1 MTQRVSRLLSATA
14 VASAMM
20 FVQGCTPAQPSGG
33 AGGQR
38 SGAGISGAGTGGTA
52 NGSGGSASGGDVGTG
67 GVLGSSGSTGTG
79 GSSATGGSTGGD
91 SNLGHGG
98 AAAGSGG
105 ASSGSGGTGAGG
117 RGFGGLGLP
126 DPGSEGD
133 GDSQV
138 GPTYTTQSDLTDRGA
153 PKGKE
158 FQFTLTSK
166 IFDGKDPTVT
176 RKPVVL
182 DRTIS
187 VYVPAQFK
195 DSMPAPVVVI
205 GDGPGPNFST
215 GWSSPEYDLTKRALD
230 NLTIATDMK
239 RRIPPFIVVAV
250 ENGGSDSIGSERGLE
265 YDTVSDRYARFI
277 DTEVLPAVQN
287 NASIKAAFPNLKL
300 TTNPSGRAA
309 MGCSSGSAAA
319 FTMGWFRP
327 DLFGRIIIYSPTLVA
342 QQNPRAPEAA
352 MYPLGAWEYHSSME
366 LIKNDTMMREKFLRI
381 FLAVDENDNGST
393 APESDHH
400 NWVIANQRTAAALK
414 AKDYHYKFVLGLGQG
429 HCAAKVKAA
438 TLADALIWAWRGYQP
453 TEN

>member
-1 MTQRVSRLLSATA
+1 
-14 VASAMM
+14 M
-20 FVQGCTPAQPSGG
+20 FVQGCTPAQQTGG
-33 AGGQR
+33 AGGRQPG
-38 SGAGISGAGTGGTA
+38 GAGISGAGTGGTA

-67 GVLGSSGSTGTG
+67 GVPGRGGSTDTG
-79 GSSATGGSTGGD
+79 GSSATGG
-91 SNLGHGG
+91 GHGG
-98 AAAGSGG
+98 TAVGSGG
-105 ASSGSGGTGAGG
+105 ASSGPIVTGAGG
-117 RGFGGLGLP
+117 RGLGGLGLP

-138 GPTYTTQSDLTDRGA
+138 GPTYTTQPDLTDRGA

-166 IFDGKDPTVT
+166 IFDGNDPTVT

-182 DRTIS
+182 DRTVS
-187 VYVPAQFK
+187 VYIPAQFK
-195 DSMPAPVVVI
+195 DSMPAPVAVI
-205 GDGPGPNFST
+205 GDGPGRNFSS

-239 RRIPPFIVVAV
+239 RRIPPFIVVSV

-287 NASIKAAFPNLKL
+287 NASIKAAFPNLKI

-342 QQNPRAPEAA
+342 QQNPRAPEA
-352 MYPLGAWEYHSSME
+352 MTYPLGAWEYHSSME

-393 APESDHH
+393 APESGHH
-400 NWVIANQRTAAALK
+400 NWVMANQRTAAALK
-414 AKDYHYKFVLGLGQG
+414 AKGYHYKFVLGLGQG

>member
-1 MTQRVSRLLSATA
+1 MTQRVSRLLSAAA
-14 VASAMM
+14 VGSALI
-20 FVQGCTPAQPSGG
+20 FVQGCTPAERNSGARGQKGSAVMSGAG
-33 AGGQR
+33 AGG
-38 SGAGISGAGTGGTA
+38 SAAGTGGSA
-52 NGSGGSASGGDVGTG
+52 RGGDFGAGAVPGDGGSTDTGD
-67 GVLGSSGSTGTG
+67 
-79 GSSATGGSTGGD
+79 SSATGGVMGRGGN
-91 SNLGHGG
+91 SGPGGG
-98 AAAGSGG
+98 AP
-105 ASSGSGGTGAGG
+105 SGSGIGGWGA
-117 RGFGGLGLP
+117 GGLGLP

-138 GPTYTTQSDLTDRGA
+138 GPSYTTQPDLTDRGA
-153 PKGKE
+153 PKGQE

-176 RKPVVL
+176 LTPVIL
-182 DRTIS
+182 TRTIS
-187 VYVPAQFK
+187 VYIPAQFK
-195 DSMPAPVVVI
+195 DSTPAPVVVI
-205 GDGPGPNFST
+205 GDGRAPNYSED
-215 GWSSPEYDLTKRALD
+215 WSSAEYDLTKRALD
-230 NLTIATDMK
+230 NLTIATDVK

-250 ENGGSDSIGSERGLE
+250 QNGGSDSIGSERGLE

-287 NASIKAAFPNLKL
+287 NASIKAAFPNLKI

-327 DLFGRIIIYSPTLVA
+327 DRFGRIIIYSPTLVA

-366 LIKNDTMMREKFLRI
+366 LIKNDTTMREKLLRI

-393 APESDHH
+393 APESGHH

-414 AKDYHYKFVLGLGQG
+414 AKGYHYKFVFGLGQG
-429 HCAAKVKAA
+429 HCSSKVKAA